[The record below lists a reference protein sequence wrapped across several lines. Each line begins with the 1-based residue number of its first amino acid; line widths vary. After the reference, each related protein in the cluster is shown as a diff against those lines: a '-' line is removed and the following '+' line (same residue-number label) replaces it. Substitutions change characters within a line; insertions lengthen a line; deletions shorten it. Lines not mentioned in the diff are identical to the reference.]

1 MANTFKTKPTFVF
14 NGAIKEFKRATNKE
28 GQELDQYSLVL
39 EDKGLQSTVEIKIW
53 KGNVAKYWNTTE
65 NRMIDI
71 TGNVAEEVANIRKNA
86 KGNVIS
92 YKIKG
97 NKEMEVFTNDELI
110 SVISKIKVGTKV
122 RVEGTVTFREYKG
135 RATRN
140 YSISSI
146 TMLTKASDEGFKIQT
161 PIVITKE
168 TLQALQYTSHNQI
181 IDTLIECSK
190 LEDKTGKGY
199 RASRLAL
206 DYKVAF
212 GGVIANL
219 EDGIDK
225 LNNILNETVK
235 ANLQDSE
242 YYILNVQAKLKSGVI
257 TRKQTAE
264 DLNPLELQILKLRG
278 EEFLKAKID
287 SLEEITERFDDLILD
302 TLEFIN
308 GKFAEPIKRE
318 SLNLPCDTSSN
329 IQVSSNPILDI
340 LAKAT
345 TKPTEEDA
353 DDIFGSSET
362 VENKVE
368 EVKQEVKVE
377 NTEVKLDDLETLVG
391 KIEEEQVNEVI
402 TEDDEFPFN

>member
-190 LEDKTGKGY
+190 LEDKAGKGY

-219 EDGIDK
+219 EDGIGK
-225 LNNILNETVK
+225 LNNILNKTVK
-235 ANLQDSE
+235 ENLQDSE